1 MSGPQDRYKLL
12 LARRVRRE
20 DIVLGNAYVIH
31 ARNGGVGVAVHH
43 RGRLGYRLRREK
55 FSAVFLFV
63 EYDWDEDPNF
73 GTAIPL
79 KLLDADPPT
88 GGKELVEWLEAQE
101 NENRA
106 EIDAAWEVVLGHVPR
121 SRRRT

>member
-1 MSGPQDRYKLL
+1 
-12 LARRVRRE
+12 LARRVPRE
-20 DIVLGNAYVIH
+20 SIVIGRAYVIH
-31 ARNGGVGVAVHH
+31 ARNGGVGVAVNG
-43 RGRLGYRLRREK
+43 RLDRLGYRLRREK
-55 FSAVFLFV
+55 FSMVFLFV

-79 KLLDADPPT
+79 KLLDADPPA
-88 GGKELVEWLEAQE
+88 GGEELVEWLEAQE